1 MKKKTIRNIIITIV
15 GLCLIWSAM
24 AITDYI
30 RCKSFKEPI
39 FTIGTNRDQNGNGY
53 YKCIGY
59 EIRSVAREFNGNK
72 FVKYDMQFSL
82 FGRGRGIKKTIYDNY
97 RHNLGLLGSDKET
110 VLNYLEALK
119 CVTPDVSGNQETY
132 TEYVKENGIEVMNMI
147 LYNDVVA
154 GFEYEYYDLQAA
166 YDFATHLRKDLELTF
181 GEKSTYPGM
190 VQTNKDY
197 FDNVKNVSELK
208 SQYTYYEDWKAAFDY
223 QKKENIDKML
233 DGKDYS
239 RIDIHFE
246 LSVID
251 ANNATVSVR
260 YVALPYVN
268 QQSKSKDTTHQFTYN
283 NLDVEVTN
291 VHETKKQTASD
302 GFDSWE
308 YAEYIVYPGA
318 EVSIKNADMRLSENG
333 DKYSNW
339 AFYKKNDE
347 RIYIVDD
354 KESIEITEDL
364 VGIYDTESSVYVL
377 QFEMYKSNVE
387 RRRNKI

>member
-1 MKKKTIRNIIITIV
+1 MKKKVIRNIIITIV

-24 AITDYI
+24 VITDYV
-30 RCKSFKEPI
+30 RCKYFKEPI

-59 EIRSVAREFNGNK
+59 EIRSVAREFNGNE

-119 CVTPDVSGNQETY
+119 FVTPDVSGNQETY
-132 TEYVKENGIEVMNMI
+132 TEYVNGNDVKVINMI
-147 LYNDVVA
+147 LYNGIVA
-154 GFEYEYYDLQAA
+154 GFEYEYDNLQAA

-181 GEKSTYPGM
+181 GEKSTYPGI

-260 YVALPYVN
+260 YIALP
-268 QQSKSKDTTHQFTYN
+268 
-283 NLDVEVTN
+283 
-291 VHETKKQTASD
+291 
-302 GFDSWE
+302 
-308 YAEYIVYPGA
+308 
-318 EVSIKNADMRLSENG
+318 
-333 DKYSNW
+333 
-339 AFYKKNDE
+339 
-347 RIYIVDD
+347 
-354 KESIEITEDL
+354 
-364 VGIYDTESSVYVL
+364 
-377 QFEMYKSNVE
+377 
-387 RRRNKI
+387 